1 MISLGVLFTF
11 KYFNFFVD
19 TVASRLGFLGFEP
32 DDITLRLALPIGI
45 SFFTFQALGYVVDVH
60 RGTVRAERNPVD
72 FFLFV
77 TFFPQL
83 VAGPIERAAH
93 LLPEFKNRRRLSDD
107 DVLSGCYLIVQGLA
121 KKIVVADN
129 IKPIV
134 DTIFGLEN
142 ASGPLV
148 LAGLIGFTFQI
159 YCDFSGYSDIAR
171 GTARLLGFRL
181 LLNFERPYWS
191 GSPAEFWRRWHIS
204 LSNWF
209 RDYVYIALGGNRR
222 GPTRTYV
229 NLFATMVLSGLW
241 HGASVNFV
249 LWGAFHG
256 VLLIL
261 HRLWDDRLPSNGVRA
276 TTSYHLLSIAAT
288 FALTVYGW
296 MLFRITEWATIV
308 AYTECLVHRLVPG
321 RARSARRLLDGAL
334 HPTVDDDRYRGEPGH
349 RAPTRRRSAGV
360 GDRAVPRS
368 PGRLDRLVRSGDR
381 W

>member
-1 MISLGVLFTF
+1 M
-11 KYFNFFVD
+11 
-19 TVASRLGFLGFEP
+19 ASRLGFLGFEP

-159 YCDFSGYSDIAR
+159 YCDFSGYSDMAR

-261 HRLWDDRLPSNGVRA
+261 HRLWDDRLPRNGVRA
-276 TTSYHLLSIAAT
+276 TTSYHLLSIATT

-308 AYTECLVHRLVPG
+308 AYTNALFTDWSL
-321 RARSARRLLDGAL
+321 GAL
-334 HPTVDDDRYRGEPGH
+334 GALGVFSMGPYILLSVTIDIVESRAIEPRRDDVRQAWAI
-349 RAPTRRRSAGV
+349 APYLAALVVSIALFGAETG
-360 GDRAVPRS
+360 GDFIYFKF
-368 PGRLDRLVRSGDR
+368 
-381 W
+381 